1 MGRTFR
7 YGRWILLFMI
17 VLILSVFAS
26 IASLLVH
33 TQLRNQLIAGE
44 TRKMEVEA
52 ALIGSVLTDTM
63 LRNDYVEGQHLLEDW
78 VSDHQD
84 VVVLDVTLDN
94 GRTFFTF
101 RRADNSATPLTLK
114 QTFQYRDRA
123 LSLTLCH
130 DATQLHDALAAL
142 RSGLFLLGLSLIG
155 VATLT
160 LWYVLFR
167 WMLRP
172 MEEEI
177 AARTRDLNAARDSL
191 EEKVAERTAALK
203 DEVETRRQTEAE
215 LRKLGMAVE
224 QSPVTIFI
232 TDRAGRIEYVN
243 PRLERMTGYGRSEF
257 LGQTPQLLKSPET
270 PQIVHETMWAT
281 ILAGRDWHGELKV
294 RRKDGQEFWAH
305 VSISPIKDPDG
316 TITHFVAMHEDIT
329 ERKQAEA
336 SMEESRHAAEL
347 ANKAKTELLA
357 NMSHELRTPLNAI
370 IGFSQTMR
378 AGLFGPLG
386 NNKYREYAEYIH
398 ASGSHLLDLIND
410 ILDVAAVESGRLTLN
425 EEEVDLADVQ
435 QSAIQF
441 LASQAREAGVTLAN
455 AIGSDLPRLR
465 ADPRRLRQ
473 ILLNVLSN
481 AIKFTPQ
488 GGRIDC
494 TARRDDDGGL
504 VITVRDT
511 GIGMDENG
519 LITAMT
525 KFGQVDSSL
534 ARRQEGTGLGLPL
547 TKGLV
552 ELHDG
557 RLDLSSAPNAGT
569 TVTIRLP
576 PWRVLDPETA
586 DADI

>member
-1 MGRTFR
+1 
-7 YGRWILLFMI
+7 
-17 VLILSVFAS
+17 
-26 IASLLVH
+26 
-33 TQLRNQLIAGE
+33 
-44 TRKMEVEA
+44 
-52 ALIGSVLTDTM
+52 
-63 LRNDYVEGQHLLEDW
+63 
-78 VSDHQD
+78 
-84 VVVLDVTLDN
+84 
-94 GRTFFTF
+94 
-101 RRADNSATPLTLK
+101 
-114 QTFQYRDRA
+114 
-123 LSLTLCH
+123 
-130 DATQLHDALAAL
+130 
-142 RSGLFLLGLSLIG
+142 
-155 VATLT
+155 
-160 LWYVLFR
+160 
-167 WMLRP
+167 
-172 MEEEI
+172 
-177 AARTRDLNAARDSL
+177 
-191 EEKVAERTAALK
+191 
-203 DEVETRRQTEAE
+203 
-215 LRKLGMAVE
+215 
-224 QSPVTIFI
+224 
-232 TDRAGRIEYVN
+232 
-243 PRLERMTGYGRSEF
+243 
-257 LGQTPQLLKSPET
+257 
-270 PQIVHETMWAT
+270 
-281 ILAGRDWHGELKV
+281 
-294 RRKDGQEFWAH
+294 
-305 VSISPIKDPDG
+305 
-316 TITHFVAMHEDIT
+316 
-329 ERKQAEA
+329 
-336 SMEESRHAAEL
+336 
-347 ANKAKTELLA
+347 
-357 NMSHELRTPLNAI
+357 
-370 IGFSQTMR
+370 MR

>member
-7 YGRWILLFMI
+7 YGRWVLLFVI
-17 VLILSVFAS
+17 VLILSLFAA
-26 IASLLVH
+26 IASVLVH

-52 ALIGSVLTDTM
+52 ALIGGVLTDAM
-63 LRNDYVEGQHLLEDW
+63 LRNDYVEGQHLLQSW

-84 VVVLDVTLDN
+84 VVLLDVTLDN
-94 GRTFFTF
+94 GRTFFTH
-101 RRADNSATPLTLK
+101 RRADDSATPLTLTR
-114 QTFQYRDRA
+114 TFQYRNRA
-123 LSLTLCH
+123 LTLTLCH

-142 RSGLFLLGLSLIG
+142 RRGLFLLGLSLIG

-167 WMLRP
+167 WMVRP

-203 DEVETRRQTEAE
+203 EEVEIRRKTEAE
-215 LRKLGMAVE
+215 LHKLGMAVE
-224 QSPVTIFI
+224 QNPVTIFI
-232 TDRAGRIEYVN
+232 TDLAGRIEYVN
-243 PRLERMTGYGRSEF
+243 PRFELMTGYARTEV
-257 LGQTPQLLKSPET
+257 LGQTPRLIKSPET

-281 ILAGRDWHGELKV
+281 IMGGRDWRGELKV
-294 RRKDGQEFWAH
+294 RRKNGQEFWAH

-329 ERKQAEA
+329 ERKRAEA
-336 SMEESRHAAEL
+336 SMEEARHAAEM

-378 AGLFGPLG
+378 DGLFGPLG
-386 NNKYREYAEYIH
+386 NEKYGEYADHIH
-398 ASGSHLLDLIND
+398 ASGSHLRDLIND
-410 ILDVAAVESGRLTLN
+410 MLDVAAMESGRLTLN

-435 QSAIQF
+435 KTAVDM

-455 AIGSDLPRLR
+455 AIGSDQPRLR

-481 AIKFTPQ
+481 AVKFTPQ

-494 TARRDDDGGL
+494 AARRDDDGGL
-504 VITVRDT
+504 AITVRDT
-511 GIGMDENG
+511 GIGMDEQG

-534 ARRQEGTGLGLPL
+534 SRKQEGTGLGLPL

-552 ELHDG
+552 ELHGG
-557 RLDLSSAPNAGT
+557 RLDLASAPNAGT

-576 PWRVLDPETA
+576 S
-586 DADI
+586 

>member
-7 YGRWILLFMI
+7 YGRWVLLFVI
-17 VLILSVFAS
+17 VLILSLFTS

-52 ALIGSVLTDTM
+52 ALIGGILTDTM
-63 LRNDYVEGQHLLEDW
+63 LRNDYVEGQHLLDDW
-78 VSDHQD
+78 VSDRQD

-94 GRTFFTF
+94 GRTFFSF
-101 RRADNSATPLTLK
+101 RRADNAETPLTLK
-114 QTFQYRDRA
+114 QTFQYRNRV

-130 DATQLHDALAAL
+130 DATELHDALAAL
-142 RSGLFLLGLSLIG
+142 RRSLFLLGLSLIG
-155 VATLT
+155 VTTLT

-167 WMLRP
+167 WMVRP

-177 AARTRDLNAARDSL
+177 TARTRDLNAARDSL

-203 DEVETRRQTEAE
+203 KEVEIRRQTEAE

-224 QSPVTIFI
+224 QNPVTIFI
-232 TDRAGRIEYVN
+232 TDLAGRIEYVN
-243 PRLERMTGYGRSEF
+243 PRFELMTGYARTEA
-257 LGQTPQLLKSPET
+257 LGQTPRLLKSPET

-281 ILAGRDWHGELKV
+281 VLAGRDWRGELKV

-378 AGLFGPLG
+378 DGLFGPLG
-386 NNKYREYAEYIH
+386 NDKYGEYVDHIH

-435 QSAIQF
+435 QSAIEF

-455 AIGSDLPRLR
+455 AIGSDLPRLL
-465 ADPRRLRQ
+465 ADHRRLRQ

-488 GGRIDC
+488 GGRIDSA
-494 TARRDDDGGL
+494 ARRDDDGGL

-511 GIGMDENG
+511 GIGMDEQG

-534 ARRQEGTGLGLPL
+534 ARKHEGTGLGLPL

-557 RLDLSSAPNAGT
+557 RLHLTSAPNEGT

-576 PWRVLDPETA
+576 PWRVLDPETV